1 MSVGTLDHFVDS
13 AKGLWQAPPG
23 FSLAPSNHSAPSTTR
38 MLRRIVLLLLVFVLP
53 AQALAGAFVHVCRHD
68 LAAAAPAIQAAPAGG
83 HEHCPMSVDA
93 AGPAA
98 MPDAAPADPGAQPCD
113 DCGGCHQAAY
123 SLPALPA
130 PLVTPDFSSVKLT
143 GPTAPVSSRV
153 PALPDRPPNTAAA

>member
-1 MSVGTLDHFVDS
+1 
-13 AKGLWQAPPG
+13 
-23 FSLAPSNHSAPSTTR
+23 
-38 MLRRIVLLLLVFVLP
+38 
-53 AQALAGAFVHVCRHD
+53 
-68 LAAAAPAIQAAPAGG
+68 
-83 HEHCPMSVDA
+83 MSVDA
-93 AGPAA
+93 AGRRHAGRR
-98 MPDAAPADPGAQPCD
+98 PADPGAQPCD